1 MSSNWQYLSLRDCIT
16 HKKGFAFKSS
26 DYTNIGTPIVKVT
39 NTTDNSIDMTSVVYI
54 SDELAEKNKS
64 VELLQN
70 DIVIATVGSWP
81 TNPASVVGKT
91 IKVPTDAQGALL
103 NQNAVRIRPL
113 TDSIDKLFLYYLLKN
128 KSFSDYLVGNA
139 QGSAN
144 QASITLEDI
153 YSYET
158 NIPPLQTQKE
168 IAHILSTL
176 DDKIELNRK
185 MNQTLEAMASAIF
198 KSWFVDFD
206 PVHAKANCT
215 DETELENIAKEL
227 GISKE
232 ILDLFPSEF
241 EESEIGM
248 IPKGWEVYK
257 IIDKLEV
264 LLGGTPSRSN
274 ESYWTNGT
282 VAWINSGKVNEFR
295 IIEPSELIT
304 EEAVKKSS
312 TKLLPKK
319 TTVLAITGATL
330 GQVSLLEIDSCA
342 NQSVIGLPETEELN
356 HSFVYPCICNAIKD
370 LISHQT
376 GGAQQHINKGNVDNY
391 QIVVPLSEILEKYV
405 SLVRPLLEKISN
417 LCFENQTLE
426 KTRDILLPKLLSGE
440 IDVSE
445 LEIL

>member
-1 MSSNWQYLSLRDCIT
+1 MKSEWQYLSLRDCIT

-26 DYTNIGTPIVKVT
+26 DYTDIGTPIVKVT

-64 VELLQN
+64 VELLKN

-91 IKVPTDAQGALL
+91 IKVPTDAEGALL

-158 NIPPLQTQKE
+158 NIPPLPTQKK

-185 MNQTLEAMASAIF
+185 MNQTLESVASAIF

-206 PVHAKANCT
+206 PVHAKANCE
-215 DETELENIAKEL
+215 DEAELENIAKEL
-227 GISKE
+227 GISKA

-241 EESEIGM
+241 IESELGM
-248 IPKGWEVYK
+248 IPKGWENDYLDTFVEILDSKRIPLSSNEREK
-257 IIDKLEV
+257 IKGDIPYYGATSIMGYVNDYIFNET
-264 LLGGTPSRSN
+264 LLLMGEDGSVVRDDGTPFLQYIWGKSWVNNHAHVMKSKSN
-274 ESYWTNGT
+274 LSVESLYI
-282 VAWINSGKVNEFR
+282 ALINKNVTMFVTGAVQPKINQGNLKQIPIINAGEVINTTFSNL
-295 IIEPSELIT
+295 IEPIF
-304 EEAVKKSS
+304 AK
-312 TKLLPKK
+312 
-319 TTVLAITGATL
+319 IR
-330 GQVSLLEIDSCA
+330 
-342 NQSVIGLPETEELN
+342 
-356 HSFVYPCICNAIKD
+356 
-370 LISHQT
+370 LIS
-376 GGAQQHINKGNVDNY
+376 
-391 QIVVPLSEILEKYV
+391 E
-405 SLVRPLLEKISN
+405 
-417 LCFENQTLE
+417 ENTFLQ
-426 KTRDILLPKLLSGE
+426 KTRDTLLPKLLNGE

-445 LEIL
+445 LKIK